1 MTTEDINLTD
11 ALYPRSLQP
20 VTTPLD
26 FSGRVQSLLS
36 RALQVPLEVITAEMA
51 FGDIPQWDSMGHM
64 EVMMCL
70 EEEFGVEINADTIA
84 SLVDIPSICQYL
96 ASNNGQRPSEHWP
109 MAAVQNT
116 AEPVEG
122 DEKKKDQAG

>member
-11 ALYPRSLQP
+11 TLYPRSLQP
-20 VTTPLD
+20 ETTPPD

-84 SLVDIPSICQYL
+84 SLVDVPVICQYI
-96 ASNNGQRPSEHWP
+96 ASNNRQRPIEHWP

-116 AEPVEG
+116 AGPVEA
-122 DEKKKDQAG
+122 DEKKKDQVG